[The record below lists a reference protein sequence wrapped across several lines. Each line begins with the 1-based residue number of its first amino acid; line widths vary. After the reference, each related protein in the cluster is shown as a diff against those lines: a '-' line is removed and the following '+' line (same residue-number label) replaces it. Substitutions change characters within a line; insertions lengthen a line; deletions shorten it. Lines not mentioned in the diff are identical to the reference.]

1 MTGARVRGDH
11 MASGV
16 KITVSVRGATKRDGS
31 TGVFVGFCP
40 ALQIY
45 SQGTNEE
52 RVQKALMAA
61 VLLFLSKCIECGVL
75 DKALKVRGFKDVTSF
90 EAASPKEMI
99 DEFVAIEEYDETFEF
114 DVPLYLLHSGEGR
127 STAPC

>member
-1 MTGARVRGDH
+1 

-31 TGVFVGFCP
+31 TGIYVGYCP

-45 SQGTNEE
+45 SQGITEE
-52 RVQKALMAA
+52 RVQKALRAA

-75 DKALKVRGFKDVTSF
+75 DRALKERGFRDVTSF

-114 DVPLYLLHSGEGR
+114 DIPLYLLHSGEGR
-127 STAPC
+127 SPIQC